1 MITDLYID
9 KFKFQGLNVKAKVPS
24 LMSVLED
31 YDLDR
36 LLEFF
41 EEEK

>member
-1 MITDLYID
+1 
-9 KFKFQGLNVKAKVPS
+9 VKAKVPS

-41 EEEK
+41 EEEKWPNNRQGSTDM